1 MFEAWVWSPE
11 TLPLISGHWETGEP
25 LPTDLLERMIA
36 AKSLSKGMLDQGQ
49 VWLGSIDQA
58 YHTSADGDV
67 DTTQLGLD
75 MVEQCTLLEAIPNT
89 WFQAGFGHLTG
100 YQGGYYGYLWSKVF
114 AEDMAERFK
123 DLGMLSPEA
132 GAYYRMHV
140 LSRGGSADAS
150 DMLHDYL
157 GRDPKLDAYIRSLQ

>member
-1 MFEAWVWSPE
+1 
-11 TLPLISGHWETGEP
+11 
-25 LPTDLLERMIA
+25 
-36 AKSLSKGMLDQGQ
+36 
-49 VWLGSIDQA
+49 
-58 YHTSADGDV
+58 
-67 DTTQLGLD
+67 

-150 DMLHDYL
+150 DMLHDYP
-157 GRDPKLDAYIRSLQ
+157 GPRPKARRLYPQPAVTVSTLFFIHSTNTFAICKWCDCK